1 MSAASSPITAASGSG
16 SAQQQ
21 DNFTY
26 VHNDDSEY
34 FEETVRRSN
43 DGDLMG
49 VPTNFVELINSIC
62 FKLHHFTTADLLV
75 HGLRFVTILLFA
87 SVLLPYYLFHILLF
101 ILIII
106 LSVIYIVGKNAFK
119 ADKANVPVDKRR
131 LAAFR
136 TRLNSPDGVSRLRHR
151 RTTAVGS
158 SAARL

>member
-21 DNFTY
+21 DNSTY
-26 VHNDDSEY
+26 VYNDDSEY